1 MRALL
6 LQPEDSGRRGP
17 WTRESWDLAIDL
29 GRSSANTV
37 QEWSERLR
45 CPVVC
50 AASFG
55 RDIDD
60 VRSAGEILAAA
71 DGRLLDDDGIDWWNL
86 RSLEIL
92 REAAFVLSLPRLAR
106 EVPASATLWSTRP
119 GWPAAA
125 FAQVLGLP
133 LQSYGASVFSLSRAR
148 IARRARAAR
157 HFSAGQIREIVL
169 DKYDA
174 SYRWRGRFASEAEPQ
189 GKPVVLIPSAYTNVS
204 RVASAFARLLPE
216 QQFLL
221 VGTRR
226 SASLF
231 DAPANVTLRKLSA
244 YAETTAPK
252 NELADILQRWSSLK
266 GGLEQNPE
274 LALLQR
280 LGMFDHFSESIA
292 QGLAVRNAW
301 RTVLDREPVCGVLCG
316 DDSNVNTRLPML
328 LAWRR
333 GVPTVDF
340 HHGAMDGFYLA
351 KRLSCD
357 LYLAKS
363 ELERDYLLN
372 ICRLPVDRVM
382 GGAPVASAVT
392 ANLPRAILPRRG
404 GNISTGRTAIV
415 FFSEP
420 YENVSM
426 RTEEIYREVLAPLCA
441 VARESGR
448 EVVLKLHPFESASQ
462 RSQVVRSVLSAID
475 YKCVTI
481 ISGPL
486 TEKLLARTWAGV
498 TVESTSVLD
507 CASRGIPCFVCGWL
521 SASPFGYMR
530 QYAKFGA
537 GQMLH
542 RVEDIGDIPHRVS
555 GCCSSDGNEAAM
567 SNVGLLWQP
576 VNPSL
581 LAQWLGVESPEP
593 VARPA

>member
-1 MRALL
+1 MRVLL

-29 GRSSANTV
+29 GRSSASTA
-37 QEWSERLR
+37 EAWSKKLH

-50 AASFG
+50 AAGFS

-71 DGRLLDDDGIDWWNL
+71 DGRLFDDEGLDWWNL

-92 REAAFVLSLPRLAR
+92 REAAFVLSLQRLAR
-106 EVPASATLWSTRP
+106 QAPASAMLWSTRP

-125 FAQVLGLP
+125 FAQILGLP

-148 IARRARAAR
+148 IARQARAAR
-157 HFSAGQIREIVL
+157 HFSAGQLREIVL

-174 SYRWRGRFASEAEPQ
+174 SYRWRARFAAGAEPQ
-189 GKPVVLIPSAYTNVS
+189 SKPVVLIPSAYTNVS

-216 QQFLL
+216 QRFLL

-226 SASLF
+226 SARLF
-231 DAPANVTLRKLSA
+231 EAPANVTLRELSS
-244 YAETTAPK
+244 YAEMMAPK
-252 NELADILQRWSSLK
+252 KEFADILQRWNTLSRELQ
-266 GGLEQNPE
+266 QNPG

-280 LGMFDHFSESIA
+280 LGMFEHFPESIA
-292 QGLAVRNAW
+292 QGLAVRDAW

-316 DDSNVNTRLPML
+316 DDSNVNTRLPVL
-328 LAWRR
+328 LAQLR
-333 GVPTVDF
+333 GLPTVDF

-382 GGAPVASAVT
+382 VGAPVASAAT
-392 ANLPRAILPRRG
+392 ANLPKAILRRPK
-404 GNISTGRTAIV
+404 GNISTGKTAIV

-420 YENVSM
+420 YDNVGM

-441 VARESGR
+441 VARASGR
-448 EVVLKLHPFESASQ
+448 GVVLKLHPFESASQ
-462 RSQVVRSVLSAID
+462 RSQVVRRVLPAIEH
-475 YKCVTI
+475 KHVTV

-486 TEKLLARTWAGV
+486 TEDLLERTWAGV
-498 TVESTSVLD
+498 TVESTTVMD
-507 CASRGIPCFVCGWL
+507 CASRGVPCFICEWL
-521 SASPFGYMR
+521 SASPFGYMQ

-542 RVEDIGDIPHRVS
+542 RVEDIADIPQRVS
-555 GCCSSDGNEAAM
+555 GCYSADGNEAAIT
-567 SNVGLLWQP
+567 NAGFLWQP